1 MKKLLKKIQTV
12 LIISVLTVACGFP
25 SQVTKASTVVS
36 STNKVNVSSKSVK
49 NEYGDYIIKKG
60 QLKSVVFSCNKIKLS
75 NNLVTKDSYNIY
87 VNGNL
92 SINLSNYC
100 NVNNIL
106 KIEILKIDDETT
118 YDYSMW
124 NDALT
129 IFTQD
134 IYAAIDE
141 INSDWRGVVYLRV
154 TDINE
159 KIYIS
164 KSNGFVVDLTK
175 PIIKVNGTLSGIN
188 TKVYK
193 DKAVVYVKD
202 EFSGIK
208 QVKVNDTVISD
219 YKNGINLNKSG
230 KYKIQVTD
238 KCGNTSNK
246 TINIIK

>member
-12 LIISVLTVACGFP
+12 LIISVLTVTCVFP

-36 STNKVNVSSKSVK
+36 SANKFNDSSKSLK
-49 NEYGDYIIKKG
+49 NGYGDYIIKKG
-60 QLKSVVFSCNKIKLS
+60 ELKSVVFSCNKIKLS
-75 NNLVTKDSYNIY
+75 NNLDTKDSYNIY

-92 SINLSNYC
+92 SIDLSNYC

-106 KIEILKIDDETT
+106 KIEILKLDDETT
-118 YDYSMW
+118 YNNNMW
-124 NDALT
+124 NNAVT
-129 IFTQD
+129 VFTQN
-134 IYAAIDE
+134 IYTAIDE
-141 INSDWRGVVYLRV
+141 INSDWRGVIYIRV

-159 KIYIS
+159 NLYIS
-164 KSNGFVVDLTK
+164 KSNGFVVDQTK

-193 DKAVVYVKD
+193 EKTVVYVKD
-202 EFSGIK
+202 DFSGIK
-208 QVKVNDTVISD
+208 QVKVNNKVVSD
-219 YKNGINLNKSG
+219 YKSGITLNKAG

-246 TINIIK
+246 TIDIVN